1 MSRSFLCLGVSPPA
15 LALWD
20 VDGDSFEDV
29 LLRVAQYPNE
39 THPSKENK
47 STCLAKNELTV
58 HLRTCINSSNSPF
71 IYLFV
76 GMVTSVYSAVALSG
90 VSGQVLWSKV
100 TQESLMYIQCGLQLS
115 SQQSPVVILISK
127 SIIMA
132 VNGTT
137 GE

>member
-1 MSRSFLCLGVSPPA
+1 MG
-15 LALWD
+15 
-20 VDGDSFEDV
+20 
-29 LLRVAQYPNE
+29 LL
-39 THPSKENK
+39 T
-47 STCLAKNELTV
+47 L
-58 HLRTCINSSNSPF
+58 
-71 IYLFV
+71 
-76 GMVTSVYSAVALSG
+76 VYSAVALSG

-137 GE
+137 GEETSSRSLYICGHLLQM

>member
-1 MSRSFLCLGVSPPA
+1 M
-15 LALWD
+15 
-20 VDGDSFEDV
+20 
-29 LLRVAQYPNE
+29 
-39 THPSKENK
+39 
-47 STCLAKNELTV
+47 
-58 HLRTCINSSNSPF
+58 
-71 IYLFV
+71 YLFV
-76 GMVTSVYSAVALSG
+76 GMFTSVYSAVALSG

-137 GE
+137 GEETSGRPLYVCDHILQM